1 MNTAVAQLLEVEEK
15 LGEGYA
21 TPDTQAVGMARLGQ
35 PDQLVRASI
44 CPVIFYDDL
53 FLTCPY
59 NFVIYFPD
67 CIGYTSGITHC

>member
-35 PDQLVRASI
+35 PDQLVRASMP
-44 CPVIFYDDL
+44 CH
-53 FLTCPY
+53 FL
-59 NFVIYFPD
+59 
-67 CIGYTSGITHC
+67 